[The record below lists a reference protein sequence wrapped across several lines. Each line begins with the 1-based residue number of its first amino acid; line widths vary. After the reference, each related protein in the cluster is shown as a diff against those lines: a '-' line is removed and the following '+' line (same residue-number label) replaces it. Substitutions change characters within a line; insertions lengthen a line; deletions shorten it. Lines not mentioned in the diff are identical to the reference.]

1 MATYYGS
8 HNSESV
14 ISMADVRESVHPDAT
29 AVLGS
34 AQALID
40 KLLRRSHSKDKT
52 IQALSA
58 ACETFYGGKFISHLV
73 NCSICA
79 DPYDKNLKRPV

>member
-14 ISMADVRESVHPDAT
+14 ISMADVRESVQPDAT

-73 NCSICA
+73 SCSICSHL
-79 DPYDKNLKRPV
+79 YDRNLRRPA